1 MSALIALIAGLVSG
15 AVTSV
20 ITYFA
25 TAAKIRLE
33 LATEYDKELRK
44 ERLSAYLELW
54 PKLISLARYS
64 APSPVGRQLVMR
76 TSEAMR
82 DWYFD
87 TGGIYLSRESR
98 GPYFELKG
106 TMQYIID
113 NPLILNNDGSLTDEW
128 VVTLHRQA
136 SELRTSLSD
145 DVGTRQEP
153 FLRSR
158 WSRKVH
164 QKSSAK
170 DASIESDWKARGAD
184 LSRP

>member
-33 LATEYDKELRK
+33 LAIEYDKELRK

-54 PKLISLARYS
+54 PKLVSLARYS
-64 APSPVGRQLVMR
+64 APSPVGRQLVKS

-82 DWYFD
+82 DWYFH

-158 WSRKVH
+158 WFRKAH

-170 DASIESDWKARGAD
+170 DASSESDWKAKGAD

>member
-1 MSALIALIAGLVSG
+1 MLIRRLIR
-15 AVTSV
+15 TDRRTV
-20 ITYFA
+20 I
-25 TAAKIRLE
+25 
-33 LATEYDKELRK
+33 YDKELRK

-153 FLRSR
+153 SAWPGTASGRQSPKSR
-158 WSRKVH
+158 ISR
-164 QKSSAK
+164 AK
-170 DASIESDWKARGAD
+170 
-184 LSRP
+184 RPGR